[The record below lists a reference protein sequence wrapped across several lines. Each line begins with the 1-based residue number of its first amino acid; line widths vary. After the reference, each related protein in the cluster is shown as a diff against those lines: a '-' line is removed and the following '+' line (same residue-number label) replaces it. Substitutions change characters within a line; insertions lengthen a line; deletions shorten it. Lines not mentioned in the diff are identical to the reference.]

1 MTAIPVDIHQI
12 KKTFEEVENTTAITE
27 AIVRGSNIPHN
38 TIKRLIIIPKE
49 REKLLYRKLDE
60 PILKESLIRDNWQF
74 IFYNDLEKFYN
85 LNRRKKE
92 ILIDSFDKLFM
103 MPRKDIGQKQN
114 SLNLY
119 L

>member
-1 MTAIPVDIHQI
+1 MTNLDRVKQI
-12 KKTFEEVENTTAITE
+12 DVIWLDEGRVKYEFEVENTTAITE

-74 IFYNDLEKFYN
+74 IFYFQ
-85 LNRRKKE
+85 NRVSRN
-92 ILIDSFDKLFM
+92 
-103 MPRKDIGQKQN
+103 PV
-114 SLNLY
+114 
-119 L
+119 